1 MTENV
6 YMCRFVSLLK
16 AQTFSVSFL
25 FAYIIINLIILRQV
39 QFIIFS
45 LLLFYAISLLCF
57 TTNTIDKLWLL

>member
-6 YMCRFVSLLK
+6 FKMCSFVSLLK
-16 AQTFSVSFL
+16 AQTFSIFL